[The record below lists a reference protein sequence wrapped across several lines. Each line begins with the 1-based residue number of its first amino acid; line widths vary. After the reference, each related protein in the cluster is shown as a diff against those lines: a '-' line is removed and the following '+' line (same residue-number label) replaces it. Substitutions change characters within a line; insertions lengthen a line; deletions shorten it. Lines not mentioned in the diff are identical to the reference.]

1 MTRTPPAPAPPIT
14 RKIPNLRQRR
24 RADGAW
30 RIWWEPGA
38 TARALGFQ
46 PVDLDASRLTWSERR
61 ARELNDELARARASG
76 SRSDS
81 GAPFG
86 RTMLDLIENYRRSDD
101 YRDLRPK
108 TQNSYAKNLDT
119 IAAKWGPSLVV
130 DFSKPVIFTWY
141 ETLKRRTPARA
152 VALVRMLSILFAR
165 AERIGWRA
173 EGSNPCARLNMRDT
187 PSRDRLATWAELDAL
202 INTADHM
209 GLHGVGTACLMSA
222 LTGQRQTD
230 VLKATLDE
238 FEMLP
243 LDGAQPVWVWT
254 LTRSKRGNSGA
265 IKLHDELATRLRPL
279 LLRDTDDLIEDE
291 GTPLILCAST
301 ARPYDDNLFA
311 HHFAR
316 VRAQAAKR
324 MPSLKTLQFRDLR
337 RTFSTWATEGGIGDR
352 LVGLA
357 MGNRLASN
365 ARLSKTYIIATA
377 TATAA
382 VVDAIRRPDGHSKKG
397 QNR

>member
-1 MTRTPPAPAPPIT
+1 MTRKPLAPAAPIT
-14 RKIPNLRQRR
+14 KQIPNLRQRM
-24 RADGAW
+24 RADGSW
-30 RIWWEPGA
+30 RIWWEPTPA
-38 TARALGFQ
+38 ARALSFQ
-46 PVDLDASRLTWSERR
+46 PVDLDATRLTWSERR
-61 ARELNDELARARASG
+61 AQDLNDELARARAAG
-76 SRSDS
+76 RRSDN
-81 GAPFG
+81 ATPTG
-86 RTMLDLIENYRRSDD
+86 RTVLDLIENYRRSDD
-101 YRDLRPK
+101 FRDLKPK
-108 TQNSYAKNLDT
+108 TRDSYGKNLDT
-119 IAAKWGPSLVV
+119 IAAKWGASLVV
-130 DFSKPVIFTWY
+130 EFSKPVIFTWY
-141 ETLKRRTPARA
+141 ETLKRKTPARA

-187 PSRDRLATWAELDAL
+187 PSRDRLATWAELDRL
-202 INTADHM
+202 IATADQM
-209 GLHGVGTACLMSA
+209 GLNAVGTACLMSA

-230 VLKATLDE
+230 VLKASLSE
-238 FEMLP
+238 FEMLV

-265 IKLHDELATRLRPL
+265 IKLHDELAARLRPL
-279 LLRDTDDLIEDE
+279 LLRDSEDLIEDAD
-291 GTPLILCAST
+291 TPLILCAST
-301 ARPYDDNLFA
+301 GREYDDNLFA

-316 VRAQAAKR
+316 VRAQAARR

-382 VVDAIRRPDGHSKKG
+382 VVDAIQRPQGHSKKERK
-397 QNR
+397 Q